1 MSEIVLGIY
10 IASPPAPA
18 KDIKAFD
25 KSWLLRIRFQI
36 YVSVKPVKW

>member
-10 IASPPAPA
+10 INPPPP

>member
-1 MSEIVLGIY
+1 MNEIVLGIY
-10 IASPPAPA
+10 IASPLPPA